1 MLFHKNKIAKL
12 LDVLML
18 IAGNAL
24 LAFDVA
30 AFIIPHDFI
39 LGGTTGLA
47 LFAGNLI
54 LGIDTAMLVL
64 IMNVALL
71 LVGRILLGRKLFFST
86 AVSSVL
92 YPLMLEVFQRIPGIA
107 SVTDNTLLAALF
119 GGSLMGIALGLV
131 MRVGASTGGMD
142 IVSLLMNKYLHW
154 PVSTSVWI
162 TDAAVILLQAV
173 FAPAESTLYAI
184 IILVTESMLLD
195 RLMLIGLSQI
205 QVFAVSDCY
214 ESIRRALLKEL
225 DAGVT
230 MIHIETGALCKQGQG
245 VLCVLPPR
253 KLFDAVNLIQ
263 RIDPAAFLTVTQI
276 KEAKGRGY
284 TLEQADVDLGPVL
297 GESAQNAR
305 ESKGEQQ

>member
-1 MLFHKNKIAKL
+1 MLFHRQRTAKI
-12 LDVLML
+12 LDILML

-30 AFIIPHDFI
+30 AFIVPHDFI
-39 LGGTTGLA
+39 LGGTTGIA
-47 LFAGNLI
+47 LFIGHLTER
-54 LGIDTAMLVL
+54 IDTAMLVL

-71 LVGRILLGRKLFFST
+71 LLGRILLGRKLFLST

-92 YPLMLEVFQRIPGIA
+92 YPLMLEVFQRVPGI
-107 SVTDNTLLAALF
+107 SCITDNTLLAALF

-142 IVSLLMNKYLHW
+142 VVALLMNKYLHW
-154 PVSTSVWI
+154 PVSTNVWI
-162 TDAAVILLQAV
+162 TDAVVILLQAL

-195 RLMLIGLSQI
+195 RLMLIGLKQI
-205 QVFAVSDCY
+205 QIFAVSDRY
-214 ESIRRALLKEL
+214 DQIRCSLLTEL

-245 VLCVLPPR
+245 ILCVIPPR
-253 KLFDAVNLIQ
+253 KLFDAVNCIQ
-263 RIDPAAFLTVTQI
+263 NIDPTAFMTITQI

-284 TLEQADVDLGPVL
+284 TLEQADVDLNPVL
-297 GESAQNAR
+297 EKNTQSTL
-305 ESKGEQQ
+305 EQEEDRQ